1 MRFFTLVCLFVFN
14 LGMSASSLAAK
25 ANPIVI
31 MKTNLGSMEIELY
44 PEQAPISVENF
55 LRYVDEGFYSG
66 TIFHRVIPNF
76 VVQGGGFT
84 QAMEK
89 KATHR
94 DITNESRNGL
104 KNLRATLSMARLPS
118 PHSAT
123 SQFFINLR
131 YNNSLD
137 ARGGRH
143 GYAVFAK
150 VIKGMEVVDKMTGI
164 PTKTLGQRQP
174 IYKDVPSKAIIIES
188 VVRKQAP
195 AQVKNISVNQ

>member
-1 MRFFTLVCLFVFN
+1 MRLIIALFAFVI
-14 LGMSASSLAAK
+14 SLHSYAADN
-25 ANPIVI
+25 NPVVI

-44 PEQAPISVENF
+44 PEQAPLTVANF

-84 QAMEK
+84 VDMERK
-89 KATHR
+89 PTHK

-104 KNLRATLSMARLPS
+104 KNLRGTLSMARLPS
-118 PHSAT
+118 PHTAT

-137 ARGGRH
+137 ARAGRY

-188 VVRKQAP
+188 VTRKAQAP
-195 AQVKNISVNQ
+195 AKVENLKLSQ